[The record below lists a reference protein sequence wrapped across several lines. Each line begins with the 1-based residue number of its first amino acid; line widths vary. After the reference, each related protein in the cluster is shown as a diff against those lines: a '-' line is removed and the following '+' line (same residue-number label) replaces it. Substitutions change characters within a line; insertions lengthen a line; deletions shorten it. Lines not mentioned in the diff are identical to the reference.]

1 MSAGVGSARCTRHH
15 TLSHT
20 HSSPPRCRLRNKGA
34 LTRTGGFVQAV
45 ALSEEE
51 EDLVGSSALLA
62 RLVRLGV
69 VGGQQQQG
77 YGGYGRAM

>member
-1 MSAGVGSARCTRHH
+1 MAAHSGHYTTRS
-15 TLSHT
+15 LSH
-20 HSSPPRCRLRNKGA
+20 SLRLLPRCRLRNKGA
-34 LTRTGGFVQAV
+34 LTRTGGLVQAV

-69 VGGQQQQG
+69 VGGQRV
-77 YGGYGRAM
+77 RAGNVWVGVVL

>member
-1 MSAGVGSARCTRHH
+1 MSGGWGSARCTRHH

-20 HSSPPRCRLRNKGA
+20 LPSLRCRLRNKGA

-77 YGGYGRAM
+77 YGGYGREM

>member
-1 MSAGVGSARCTRHH
+1 MAQRAPVHYTTRFH
-15 TLSHT
+15 TLT
-20 HSSPPRCRLRNKGA
+20 LTPPSLRCRLRNKGA

-62 RLVRLGV
+62 KLVRLGV

-77 YGGYGRAM
+77 YDGYGRAM

>member
-1 MSAGVGSARCTRHH
+1 VLLHAHAA
-15 TLSHT
+15 LSHT
-20 HSSPPRCRLRNKGA
+20 HTRYSSSPRCRLRNKGA

-62 RLVRLGV
+62 KLVRLGV
-69 VGGQQQQG
+69 VGAQQQG